1 MLNQKCKVMYKK
13 SLANLR
19 HKKILLIF
27 ATSQF
32 DCADTIRKR
41 LANPHL

>member
-13 SLANLR
+13 SLTNLR

-27 ATSQF
+27 ATSQY
-32 DCADTIRKR
+32 AAQ
-41 LANPHL
+41 LQLGSV